1 MLLRFKTYHLTL
13 LLLILSCT
21 GLNAQQDSVPSK
33 QKFGPNDTII
43 VPVFNYNGEILSYRE
58 LQEVTVCN
66 CTEEKMNQIKAEWTR
81 LRNAVYVTYP
91 IAITAG
97 KVFNDINTHLQT
109 LDGRRERK
117 DYIKS
122 REKEL
127 KKEFSDKLEELSVY
141 QGKVLMKLI
150 YRETNND
157 CYDILKDQSKGTNY
171 HKVMEYLSTG
181 KVVVSNNITTYKPL
195 PNLVIMTKERDNNDN
210 LPALFKEVI
219 NKLDYYN
226 SDDLK
231 IERTQFANSN
241 TYSNKIINIENLL
254 KNINNS

>member
-66 CTEEKMNQIKAEWTR
+66 CNEEKMNQIKAEWTR

-157 CYDILKDQSKGTNY
+157 CYDILKELKGGFTARFWQSVLFFFGTSLKQDY
-171 HKVMEYLSTG
+171 HPDEDKFDRQISLILKDLEASSWG
-181 KVVVSNNITTYKPL
+181 
-195 PNLVIMTKERDNNDN
+195 
-210 LPALFKEVI
+210 
-219 NKLDYYN
+219 YYYRHGG
-226 SDDLK
+226 S
-231 IERTQFANSN
+231 
-241 TYSNKIINIENLL
+241 
-254 KNINNS
+254 

>member
-13 LLLILSCT
+13 LLLILCCT

-66 CTEEKMNQIKAEWTR
+66 CNEEKMNQIKAEWTR

-157 CYDILKDQSKGTNY
+157 CYDILKELKGGFTARFWQSVLFFFGTSLKQDY
-171 HKVMEYLSTG
+171 HPDEDKFDRQISLILKDLEASSWG
-181 KVVVSNNITTYKPL
+181 
-195 PNLVIMTKERDNNDN
+195 
-210 LPALFKEVI
+210 
-219 NKLDYYN
+219 YYYRHGG
-226 SDDLK
+226 S
-231 IERTQFANSN
+231 
-241 TYSNKIINIENLL
+241 
-254 KNINNS
+254 